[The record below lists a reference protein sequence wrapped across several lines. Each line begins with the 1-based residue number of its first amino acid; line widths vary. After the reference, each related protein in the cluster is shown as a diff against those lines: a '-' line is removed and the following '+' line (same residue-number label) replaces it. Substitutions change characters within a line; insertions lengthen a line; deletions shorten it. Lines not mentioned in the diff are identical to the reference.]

1 MPHKSS
7 SLPLNMFYSTVV
19 AETSRVTKTNNNA
32 DSFYSLVK
40 PLILKAIKYGA
51 HNDKL
56 SNALKT
62 FLNKHQSYFKY
73 KVKDV
78 QERFSLIS

>member
-1 MPHKSS
+1 
-7 SLPLNMFYSTVV
+7 MFYSTVV

-40 PLILKAIKYGA
+40 PLIFKAVKYGA

-56 SNALKT
+56 SNALKP
-62 FLNKHQSYFKY
+62 FLTNIRVTSNIKLKMFKN
-73 KVKDV
+73 V
-78 QERFSLIS
+78 FL

>member
-7 SLPLNMFYSTVV
+7 NLPLNMFYSTVV

-40 PLILKAIKYGA
+40 PLI
-51 HNDKL
+51 
-56 SNALKT
+56 
-62 FLNKHQSYFKY
+62 FNKHQSYFKY